1 MAQAAFEAG
10 ATHVTHMFNGM
21 NGIHHRKPGII
32 GAAFDAGATVELI
45 CDGFHIHPSVVRMT
59 AALFGARLN
68 LISDSMRCAGMPE
81 GEYELGGQPVWMKE
95 GKATL
100 ADGTLAGSS
109 IHLMDGLRNAVSF
122 GVPLEQAVMAAT
134 SAPAKAIGMEREI
147 GCIRTGARADLLIL
161 DEHMELENVIIGGQI
176 WQ

>member
-1 MAQAAFEAG
+1 
-10 ATHVTHMFNGM
+10 
-21 NGIHHRKPGII
+21 
-32 GAAFDAGATVELI
+32 
-45 CDGFHIHPSVVRMT
+45 MT

-134 SAPAKAIGMEREI
+134 STPAKAIGMEREI

-161 DEHMELENVIIGGQI
+161 DEHMELEKVIIGGQI